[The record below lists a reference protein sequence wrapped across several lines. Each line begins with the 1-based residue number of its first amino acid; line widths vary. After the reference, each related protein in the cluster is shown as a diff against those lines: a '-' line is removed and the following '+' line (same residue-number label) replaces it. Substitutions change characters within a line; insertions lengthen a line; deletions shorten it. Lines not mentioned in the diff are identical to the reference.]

1 MHVAAADHYG
11 EGDRPPDRQ
20 AQVRAGRDRVVAG
33 RAKAVVARMARTAEI
48 ERPNCPLYND
58 QKLKLGLFG
67 TNCSNGLTVSH
78 AETTYRAT
86 WEHSLVIARRA
97 DAMGFE
103 MLVPIARWR
112 GFGGTTD
119 FNCICFETY
128 TWAAGLA
135 APPERILVF
144 SNSHVPTVHPI
155 VAAKQSLP
163 DHPIPHR
170 RFSFI

>member
-1 MHVAAADHYG
+1 MT
-11 EGDRPPDRQ
+11 
-20 AQVRAGRDRVVAG
+20 
-33 RAKAVVARMARTAEI
+33 MARTVEI

-78 AETTYRAT
+78 SDTTYRAT
-86 WEHSLVIARRA
+86 WEHSLAIARRA

-119 FNCICFETY
+119 FNGICFETY
-128 TWAAGLA
+128 TWAAGW
-135 APPERILVF
+135 PPRPSASWCSRLRTCLPFIPSWRP
-144 SNSHVPTVHPI
+144 SN
-155 VAAKQSLP
+155 
-163 DHPIPHR
+163 
-170 RFSFI
+170 

>member
-1 MHVAAADHYG
+1 M
-11 EGDRPPDRQ
+11 ER
-20 AQVRAGRDRVVAG
+20 
-33 RAKAVVARMARTAEI
+33 I

-86 WEHSLVIARRA
+86 WEHSLGIARRA
-97 DAMGFE
+97 EAMGCE

-119 FNCICFETY
+119 FNGICFET
-128 TWAAGLA
+128 TPGRLA
-135 APPERILVF
+135 SRRRPSASWCFPLRMCRP
-144 SNSHVPTVHPI
+144 ST
-155 VAAKQSLP
+155 QSSRP
-163 DHPIPHR
+163 SR
-170 RFSFI
+170 V